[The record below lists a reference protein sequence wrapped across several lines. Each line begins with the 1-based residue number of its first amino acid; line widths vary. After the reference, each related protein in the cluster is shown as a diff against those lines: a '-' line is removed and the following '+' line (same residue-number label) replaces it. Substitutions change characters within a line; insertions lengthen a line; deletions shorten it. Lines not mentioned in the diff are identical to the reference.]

1 MGRARRGKSP
11 ERCSPLLGCAAER
24 EPIPIHLC
32 MQQVKILRRRVP
44 LSLPDAGYFKPG
56 EWETLATE
64 AQSLC
69 LLPGD
74 SGGDRAGVRG
84 AAPGGRSE
92 TPQRGP
98 HLPSLGEGSAVTQP
112 GCGEEWPCPAETKT

>member
-1 MGRARRGKSP
+1 
-11 ERCSPLLGCAAER
+11 
-24 EPIPIHLC
+24 

-74 SGGDRAGVRG
+74 GGGDWAGVRDVAVG
-84 AAPGGRSE
+84 WWSE
-92 TPQRGP
+92 I
-98 HLPSLGEGSAVTQP
+98 
-112 GCGEEWPCPAETKT
+112 